1 MIKHIVM
8 FKFLDTACGRSK
20 KENLLIAAEKLSDL
34 MGKVPTLLSSEVK
47 LNSDSADQ
55 SNYDLLLITEFNDFD
70 GLNEYATH
78 PLHLKV
84 VEFIKEVRESRAC
97 VDYEL

>member
-1 MIKHIVM
+1 MVKHIVM
-8 FKFLDTACGRSK
+8 FKFLPEALGRTK
-20 KENLLIAAEKLSDL
+20 KENLVIASEMLNGL

-55 SNYDLLLITEFNDFD
+55 SNYDLLLITEFNGFNE
-70 GLNEYATH
+70 LAEYASH

-84 VEFIKEVRESRAC
+84 VDFIKEVRESRAC

>member
-1 MIKHIVM
+1 MIKHTVM

-20 KENLLIAAEKLSDL
+20 KENLSIASEMLNGL
-34 MGKVPTLLSSEVK
+34 MGKVPTLLSSQVFI
-47 LNSDSADQ
+47 NSDSADK
-55 SNYDLLLITEFNDFD
+55 SNYDLLLITEFNGFD
-70 GLNEYATH
+70 ELKEYANH

-84 VEFIKEVRESRAC
+84 VDFIKEVRESRAC